1 MTSVPDVRVRYYERQ
16 FLRTQDFRDE
26 QAYHLALGRRH
37 NIAHHSWGIVFGLEL
52 EVDAEGRPF
61 IRPGMAVDGYG
72 RELAL
77 PERRDVDTG
86 LFDARDSDELDV
98 ALVYA
103 QSAVGAAPPPVRGC
117 DTADRSA
124 DRIRELPELR
134 LEAHDPSFADV
145 RAPRGVPSGDIP
157 FEPGRTP
164 PAESSEWPV
173 ALGRLR
179 RTRES
184 PEKPWAY
191 SVVPSARPYAG
202 LVGEA
207 IVAPSGRARVQ
218 VGAEQPDNPRR
229 FAVFMQD
236 PASPALPVAPA
247 LAIEADGKI
256 ELRGDATIH
265 GDLTM
270 DGGAIAFEVGPAR
283 ARQARPWQIYRHV
296 ETGPAQGPPAPSGD
310 AAKEASEELR
320 IEMQGG
326 GKGLNRVVIG
336 AWSVDTNTFAPC
348 LTIADDCTVTV
359 HGDLI
364 VEGMLEETLKSPEA
378 QVTQAAQNAGLASV
392 ISLISSSAV
401 AEATRSH
408 TGDIDTV
415 DRLLASEVGKQAMVG
430 MLAAN
435 QTRGKEFARIMLRNT
450 EARKI
455 VIAEQVAD
463 ATARR
468 KAADA
473 LIADPDGQ
481 SAIVAGL
488 FDANQ
493 AARDQILR
501 PLVENDVGLESI
513 ARGMANSADPTRR
526 ATRLVEL
533 LRALGDPGQVV
544 LAALKAALADNNGG
558 PDVVA
563 QA

>member
-1 MTSVPDVRVRYYERQ
+1 MTSEPGVRVRYYERQ

-52 EVDAEGRPF
+52 EVDAEGRLF
-61 IRPGMAVDGYG
+61 VRPGMAVDGYG
-72 RELAL
+72 RELAV
-77 PERRDVDTG
+77 PERSNLDVG
-86 LFDARDSDELDV
+86 LFDARDSNELDV

-103 QSAVGAAPPPVRGC
+103 QSAVGAAPPPVKGC
-117 DTADRSA
+117 DTTDRSA

-145 RAPRGVPSGDIP
+145 RAPRGVPPGDIP
-157 FEPGRTP
+157 FEPGRAP

-184 PEKPWAY
+184 PDKPWAY
-191 SVVPSARPYAG
+191 SVVPSPRPYAG

-207 IVAPSGRARVQ
+207 IVAPSDRARVQ
-218 VGAEQPDNPRR
+218 VGAEQPDDPRR
-229 FAVFMQD
+229 FAVFVQD
-236 PASPALPVAPA
+236 PTNPALRGAPA
-247 LAIEADGKI
+247 LAIEAGGKI

-296 ETGPAQGPPAPSGD
+296 ETGPAQGAPAPSGD
-310 AAKEASEELR
+310 AARREASEELR

-326 GKGLNRVVIG
+326 GKGLNRVVVG
-336 AWSVDTNTFAPC
+336 AWSVDTNAFAPC

-364 VEGMLEETLKSPEA
+364 VEGILEETLKRPAS
-378 QVTQAAQNAGLASV
+378 QVTQAAQNAALASA

-401 AEATRSH
+401 AEATRSQ
-408 TGDIDTV
+408 TGDIETAG
-415 DRLLASEVGKQAMVG
+415 RLLDSDAGKQALVG

-435 QTRGKEFARIMLRNT
+435 QTRGKQFSNILLGNT
-450 EARKI
+450 EARRI
-455 VIAEQVAD
+455 VTAEQVAD
-463 ATARR
+463 ATAGRE
-468 KAADA
+468 AADA
-473 LIADPDGQ
+473 LIADLKGQ
-481 SAIVAGL
+481 NAVVAGL
-488 FDANQ
+488 LDANQ

-501 PLVENDVGLESI
+501 SLVENDTGLGSI
-513 ARGMANSADPTRR
+513 ARGMATSADPAAR
-526 ATRLVEL
+526 AMRLVEL
-533 LRALGDPGQVV
+533 LQTLGNQGQVV
-544 LAALKAALADNNGG
+544 LAALKAALPDDNW
-558 PDVVA
+558 PMM
-563 QA
+563 